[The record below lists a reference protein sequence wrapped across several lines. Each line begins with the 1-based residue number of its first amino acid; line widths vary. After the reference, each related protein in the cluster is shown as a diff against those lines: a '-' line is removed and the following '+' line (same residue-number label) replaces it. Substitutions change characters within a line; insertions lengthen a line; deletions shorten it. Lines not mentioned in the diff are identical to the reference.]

1 MKKLVFLMLTA
12 SLITAC
18 SSEDLSPGA
27 ETAQTTNQSATSSV
41 SVSNEGYLVFPT
53 VQSLQNFVEQYSEDG
68 AGASA
73 CQKFLPNTRAIGGAH
88 FESVADLSERLA
100 NGRHITRANS
110 EASIDQKVNSI
121 SNEDLKGLDELEEMT
136 QDEYN
141 VMKAENLLFDDIMTH
156 MVDTT
161 LRVCVEGRLYKIT
174 DQGTFSID
182 VKKEKLLDES
192 IRTFNPELK
201 LKVNPGASVALDEN
215 VTFTR
220 TFL

>member
-73 CQKFLPNTRAIGGAH
+73 CQKFSLTQ
-88 FESVADLSERLA
+88 EQLV
-100 NGRHITRANS
+100 
-110 EASIDQKVNSI
+110 
-121 SNEDLKGLDELEEMT
+121 GLIL
-136 QDEYN
+136 
-141 VMKAENLLFDDIMTH
+141 NL
-156 MVDTT
+156 
-161 LRVCVEGRLYKIT
+161 
-174 DQGTFSID
+174 
-182 VKKEKLLDES
+182 
-192 IRTFNPELK
+192 
-201 LKVNPGASVALDEN
+201 
-215 VTFTR
+215 
-220 TFL
+220 